1 MTVKE
6 KFERIVE
13 ICELGLKF
21 NDLQDSCM
29 LLIGQLL
36 QNGPSLTAQEIYL
49 GVNVGKIAAIKAYKE
64 RTYRSL
70 TDSKFAVEEHF
81 KNAGLRFNSH

>member
-1 MTVKE
+1 MNMKE

-29 LLIGQLL
+29 LMIEQLIK
-36 QNGPSLTAQEIYL
+36 NGPGLTNQEISL
-49 GVNVGKIAAIKAYKE
+49 GVNIGKIAAIKAYKE
-64 RTYRSL
+64 RTYKSL
-70 TDSKFAVEEHF
+70 TDSKFAVEEYF